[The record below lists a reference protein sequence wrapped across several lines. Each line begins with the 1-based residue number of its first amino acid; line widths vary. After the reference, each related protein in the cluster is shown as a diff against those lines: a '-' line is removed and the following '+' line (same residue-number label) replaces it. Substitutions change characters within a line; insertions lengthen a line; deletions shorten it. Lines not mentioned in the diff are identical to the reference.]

1 MATSSQDHDIIA
13 ASIDV
18 KPLQVVAPKQPSE
31 QVDDDFEYAR
41 GNLIA
46 VIEKGQEAL
55 SGVVDVAGMSQHP
68 RAYEVVATLVKAV
81 SDANK
86 DLLELQ
92 KRKRDLKG
100 EDGSAPTTVNNNL
113 FVGSTAELQQLI
125 KKKNEQG

>member
-31 QVDDDFEYAR
+31 QIDDDFEYAR

-100 EDGSAPTTVNNNL
+100 EDSSAPTTVNNNL